1 MSGVHPLAKEIAAV
15 SGWLATADVIRTN
28 LKLPDLSTSSGLRQV
43 ARSPHKV
50 YPRLEKA
57 YTDHLKDPLVLG
69 AIALIWGRIWTEP
82 RARESLYET
91 GFLINIIRLI
101 TTTPECRTPALQ
113 ALVTIVHHATQPVL
127 TDIAHRTTRTL
138 LLLLRS
144 DGESSYVHELC
155 TIILTH
161 AIAPSQSLDVCR
173 TDGVDFSSLIHA
185 LTRAT
190 HRPTATKTMQ
200 AHLLGFLRAT
210 ATRLHFN
217 IFADPSTVFFL
228 IAQFPSTNF
237 ATRGTA
243 LLALNDLHAA
253 GAEHERSSWDPNAY
267 HKAAIKAQTDLPE
280 DLIERMEA
288 HVGGVMLNDIYVNVR
303 ATDEFQE
310 AMTDV
315 LEDKDM
321 YALAKRLY
329 PMVLATESS
338 VPQGAFRGKDGE
350 LLSTE
355 VVGLPFSSFVD
366 ALHHAAQAIRARGIP
381 NETVAADTLEVKY
394 ALLTRDYA
402 NVRRICTERIE
413 SDPHIAFFY
422 YALVLSAGS
431 SSGDPNLRRMPTAE
445 RLKLAKRGLMCEGS
459 TAYVR
464 LGLHKV
470 ATECAYKL
478 GMDRLKTA
486 SGPAMGPVNVVHHA
500 GSDEDSDDEELSPRK
515 ATQAYTE
522 AIVFLTSALDDARAY
537 TKSAPLDYRLHKNV
551 LLLQI
556 VLSVALEGTGVRGLG
571 EAISQLTDVDELYTT
586 LYGPTPKSQSR
597 LIVDKL
603 ITNWETAQQ
612 EWDSILRKFDTRAPV
627 GAPAHTHNHPH
638 EQDLIGELDPEMG
651 ISGLGRPPTYISTL
665 EIPVPQVGGSRLDP
679 VQEREEE
686 NLRQAYAAL
695 AGWMEGAPS
704 MGISSNLGGDSLI
717 TPISATPI
725 TPSPITPH
733 STSPHTP
740 SVAPCPLDRRP
751 YVDVHAVPIMLYK
764 CFACGNPSDGSEL
777 KTCSGCRRTKYC
789 DEVCQKKHW
798 VNGHGDECLT
808 TMI

>member
-1 MSGVHPLAKEIAAV
+1 MSGTHPLAKEIAAV
-15 SGWLATADVIRTN
+15 SGFLATADVIRTN

-69 AIALIWGRIWTEP
+69 ALALIWGRIWTEP
-82 RARESLYET
+82 RTREALYET

-101 TTTPECRTPALQ
+101 TTTPEARTPALQ
-113 ALVTIVHHATQPVL
+113 ALATIVHHASQAVL

-144 DGESSYVHELC
+144 DGEPSRVHELC

-161 AIAPSQSLDVCR
+161 AIAPPASLDVCR
-173 TDGVDFSSLIHA
+173 TDGVDFSSLIHT
-185 LTRAT
+185 LTRAA
-190 HRPTATKTMQ
+190 HRPTATKTMHT
-200 AHLLGFLRAT
+200 HLVGFLRAT

-217 IFADPSTVFFL
+217 IFADPSSVYFL
-228 IAQFPSTNF
+228 VAHFPSTNF
-237 ATRGTA
+237 ATRA
-243 LLALNDLHAA
+243 NVLLALNDLHAS

-267 HKAAIKAQTDLPE
+267 YQAALKAQTELPE
-280 DLIERMEA
+280 DTLERMEE
-288 HVGGVMLNDIYVNVR
+288 HTGSILQNDIYVNTR
-303 ATDEFQE
+303 ATDDFQS
-310 AMTDV
+310 AMSDV

-321 YALAKRLY
+321 YGLAKRLY

-355 VVGLPFSSFVD
+355 ELGLPFSSFVD
-366 ALHHAAQAIRARGIP
+366 ALPHAAEAIRAQGVASERI
-381 NETVAADTLEVKY
+381 AADTLDVKY

-402 NVRRICTERIE
+402 NVRKICTERIE
-413 SDPHIAFFY
+413 SDPHVAFFY

-431 SSGDPNLRRMPTAE
+431 SSADQTLRRMPTVE
-445 RLKLAKRGLMCEGS
+445 RLKLAKRGLLCDGG

-470 ATECAYKL
+470 ASECAYKL

-486 SGPAMGPVNVVHHA
+486 CGPAMGPIRSTHVE
-500 GSDEDSDDEELSPRK
+500 SDEDSEDDEISPRR
-515 ATQAYTE
+515 TMQMYTE
-522 AIVFLTSALDDARAY
+522 AIVFLRSALDDAKAY
-537 TKSAPLDYRLHKNV
+537 TKHAPLDYRLHKNV
-551 LLLQI
+551 LLLQTILSI
-556 VLSVALEGTGVRGLG
+556 VLEGEGVRNLG
-571 EAISQLTDVDELYTT
+571 PILGQQTVVDQLYTT
-586 LYGPTPKSQSR
+586 LYNPLPKSQSR
-597 LIVDKL
+597 LTVNTI
-603 ITNWETAQQ
+603 ITNWESAQH
-612 EWDSILRKFDTRAPV
+612 EWDSILRKFDTRSPV

-638 EQDLIGELDPEMG
+638 DQDLMGDLDPEL
-651 ISGLGRPPTYISTL
+651 GLKHDGMGRPPTYISTL
-665 EIPVPQVGGSRLDP
+665 EIPGPSGLAKADKLDAD
-679 VQEREEE
+679 QEREE

-695 AGWMEGAPS
+695 AAWMEGAS
-704 MGISSNLGGDSLI
+704 SLGIPAPVGDSLV

-725 TPSPITPH
+725 TPSPLTPH
-733 STSPHTP
+733 ATSPYTP
-740 SVAPCPLDRRP
+740 SVTRCPLDQRP
-751 YVDVHAVPIMLYK
+751 FVDVHAVPIMQYR

-808 TMI
+808 V

>member
-1 MSGVHPLAKEIAAV
+1 MSGALAKEIAAV
-15 SGWLATADVIRTN
+15 NGFLATADIIRTN

-69 AIALIWGRIWTEP
+69 AIALIWGRIWTER

-91 GFLINIIRLI
+91 GFLINIIRLV

-113 ALVTIVHHATQPVL
+113 ALATIVHHASQPVL

-144 DGESSYVHELC
+144 DGEPSRVHELC
-155 TIILTH
+155 IIILTH
-161 AIAPSQSLDVCR
+161 AIAPPQSIEVCR
-173 TDGVDFSSLIHA
+173 TDGVDFSSLIHS
-185 LTRAT
+185 LTRAA
-190 HRPTATKTMQ
+190 HRPNATQTMQ

-210 ATRLHFN
+210 ASRLYFN
-217 IFADPSTVFFL
+217 IVADPSTVHFL
-228 IAQFPSTNF
+228 VAQFSSTNF
-237 ATRGTA
+237 DTRGTA
-243 LLALNDLHAA
+243 LLALNDLHAS

-267 HKAAIKAQTDLPE
+267 YKAALKAQTDLPE
-280 DLIERMEA
+280 ELIERMEV
-288 HVGGVMLNDIYVNVR
+288 HIGSVMQNDIYVNVR

-329 PMVLATESS
+329 AMVLATESS

-366 ALHHAAQAIRARGIP
+366 ALHHAAQTIRARGVP
-381 NETVAADTLEVKY
+381 NEAIAADTLDVKY

-402 NVRRICTERIE
+402 SVRRICAERIE
-413 SDPHIAFFY
+413 SDPHVGFFY

-445 RLKLAKRGLMCEGS
+445 RLKLAKRGLMCDGS

-470 ATECAYKL
+470 AAECAYKL
-478 GMDRLKTA
+478 GMDRLKA
-486 SGPAMGPVNVVHHA
+486 AAGPPMGPVDAVHHT
-500 GSDEDSDDEELSPRK
+500 GSETESEDEELSPRK
-515 ATQAYTE
+515 KLQAYTE
-522 AIVFLTSALDDARAY
+522 AIVFLTSALDDAKAY
-537 TKSAPLDYRLHKNV
+537 TKGAPLDYRLHKNV

-556 VLSVALEGTGVRGLG
+556 VLNIALEGTRVPSLQK
-571 EAISQLTDVDELYTT
+571 AIAQLSDVDQLYTT
-586 LYGPTPKSQSR
+586 LYGSIPKSQSR
-597 LIVDKL
+597 LTVD
-603 ITNWETAQQ
+603 IIISNWETAQQ
-612 EWDSILRKFDTRAPV
+612 EWDTLLRKFDSRVPTGV
-627 GAPAHTHNHPH
+627 STLTHNRPDEH
-638 EQDLIGELDPEMG
+638 DLIGELQPEMG
-651 ISGLGRPPTYISTL
+651 GSGLGRPPTYISTL
-665 EIPVPQVGGSRLDP
+665 EIPFTNLGGGIQLDP
-679 VQEREEE
+679 IQEREEQSM
-686 NLRQAYAAL
+686 RQAYAAL
-695 AGWMEGAPS
+695 AAWMEGAPS
-704 MGISSNLGGDSLI
+704 TRISSNIGDSLV

-733 STSPHTP
+733 ATSPHTP
-740 SVAPCPLDRRP
+740 SLTPCPLDRRP
-751 YVDVHAVPIMLYK
+751 FVDAQTVSVLQFK